1 MKNFTQHKMILTDL
15 LDTTFD
21 QTVKDIQ
28 EGTFEIEVELN
39 YGGWIGNI
47 QGSIWSDGEF
57 DLTDISF
64 YSTMESGNNYH
75 IESHDIPNGDKK
87 FFDTI
92 ENKMKDKIG
101 ALHEILEEGD
111 WRAEANRDYERD
123 AFRSLVIC

>member
-1 MKNFTQHKMILTDL
+1 MKNFTQHKMLLTDL

-92 ENKMKDKIG
+92 ENKPG
-101 ALHEILEEGD
+101 
-111 WRAEANRDYERD
+111 NERIHIVN
-123 AFRSLVIC
+123 FHIFPLTYQQYIVKSKKNTI

>member
-1 MKNFTQHKMILTDL
+1 MKNFTQHKMLLTEL
-15 LDTTFD
+15 LDTTFE

-57 DLTDISF
+57 DLTDVSF

-75 IESHDIPNGDKK
+75 IESHDVPNGDKK

-92 ENKMKDKIG
+92 ENKMKDNIG
-101 ALHEILEEGD
+101 ALYEILEEGD

-123 AFRSLVIC
+123 AFRSLGVC